1 MSFLWHILIIKYFN
15 ILGLITYRTK
25 LQFVS
30 LLWTEEFGQ
39 STSLLYMQLKEKI
52 ESQVYTITNL
62 RQEKT
67 ISHYPLLD
75 THGLVVSI
83 KCWYRSFLQALSL
96 GLLMDRQLIHCTW
109 STVQLYTH
117 AINTVA
123 GNVHNLVITQSE
135 HKILLFSTYCFF
147 FFLDPG
153 NFQKGRNICVW
164 ICWRVQVVGTPFQL
178 YLSRIQGKAV

>member
-1 MSFLWHILIIKYFN
+1 MNLWHILIIKYFN

-30 LLWTEEFGQ
+30 LLWTDEFGQ

-52 ESQVYTITNL
+52 ASQVYTITNL

-67 ISHYPLLD
+67 ISHYPLWD
-75 THGLVVSI
+75 IHGLVVSI
-83 KCWYRSFLQALSL
+83 KCWYRSFSQALSL
-96 GLLMDRQLIHCTW
+96 GLLMDRQRIHCTW
-109 STVQLYTH
+109 SIVQLYTH

-123 GNVHNLVITQSE
+123 GNVHNLVIPQSE
-135 HKILLFSTYCFF
+135 HKILLLILF

-153 NFQKGRNICVW
+153 NFQKGPNICVW
-164 ICWRVQVVGTPFQL
+164 ICWRVQVVGIPFQL